1 MSQIFLPFQ
10 AAIDFMSKGGVVMLP
25 ILLCS
30 VVAMTIIFERLYYF
44 AKTHENPDT
53 TFDAMRNFLKDEEHP
68 TVMEF
73 SEESHGPIGKLFQS
87 GLDHKD
93 IPKWKLE
100 EKLFLVGREEIYK
113 LGKHIRGLEVIAI
126 IAPLMGLLGT
136 VVGMVEAFSKV
147 AELKGQVDPSVLAG
161 GIWEA
166 LLTTAAGMTVAIP
179 AVIMLHFFDRRIE
192 KITFFLEKC
201 GQLLIHHFDEEHW
214 HHHSGQNSGQ
224 RHFLEPTDPSFT
236 QSEKKL
242 EGKDKIA

>member
-1 MSQIFLPFQ
+1 MSEIFLPLQ
-10 AAIDFMSKGGVVMLP
+10 SMIDLISKGGVVMIP

-30 VVAMTIIFERLYYF
+30 VVAMTIIIERLYYF
-44 AKTHENPDT
+44 TKTHENPHT
-53 TFDAMRNFLKDEEHP
+53 TFEALKNFLQDEEHP
-68 TVMEF
+68 MTIEF
-73 SEESHGPIGKLFQS
+73 SKKSRGPIGKLFQS
-87 GLDHKD
+87 GLDHKN

-100 EKLFLVGREEIYK
+100 EKLFLVGREELYN
-113 LGKHIRGLEVIAI
+113 LGKNIRGLEVIAI

-179 AVIMLHFFDRRIE
+179 AVVMLHYFDRRIE
-192 KITFFLEKC
+192 KISFLLEKC

-214 HHHSGQNSGQ
+214 QKHNKENGSH
-224 RHFLEPTDPSFT
+224 RHFLESTEPAPPLPAETS
-236 QSEKKL
+236 
-242 EGKDKIA
+242 